1 MIGPHEP
8 RPDLTIVVSNNGG
21 GGIFATLEPGEPL
34 HDRAFERV
42 FGTPHDVQ
50 LAGVVEGAG
59 WEHVL
64 VTSEEH
70 LPIKGRKASAV
81 VPFGAGAYTLVA
93 APRGS

>member
-1 MIGPHEP
+1 
-8 RPDLTIVVSNNGG
+8 VVSNNGG

-50 LAGVVEGAG
+50 LAGVVEAAG

-64 VTSEEH
+64 VTSEGE
-70 LPIKGRKASAV
+70 LADA
-81 VPFGAGAYTLVA
+81 VA
-93 APRGS
+93 APSGIRVVEVPTGRTDLRAVHARIRSAVSAAVRG